1 MFYKI
6 LVAMDFSGI
15 GKYVFDEALSLAKA
29 LKANLMLVHV
39 LSAEEEGSPSMSMFS
54 SFGYYPVVSNATQEF
69 YREQWESF
77 EKQGLELLRSR
88 TDEATAA
95 GVNTEFTQT
104 SGSPGRTICDLA
116 QTWGADSL
124 VIGRRGRSG
133 LSELLLGSVSNYVLH
148 HAPCSVLVVQGMTPT
163 AATTTQ
169 VNNHSSTTH

>member
-1 MFYKI
+1 MFHKI

-39 LSAEEEGSPSMSMFS
+39 LSAEEEGCPSMVS
-54 SFGYYPVVSNATQEF
+54 SFGYYPMVSEVTQEF
-69 YREQWESF
+69 YREQWEAF
-77 EKQGLELLRSR
+77 EKQGLQMLRAR
-88 TDEATAA
+88 TNEATAT

-104 SGSPGRTICDLA
+104 SGSPGRTICHLA
-116 QTWGADSL
+116 QTWGADAI

-148 HAPCSVLVVQGMTPT
+148 HASCSVLVVQGMMPT
-163 AATTTQ
+163 TATTAQ
-169 VNNHSSTTH
+169 GKAYRANTH